1 MSTTYIIDAADLTA
15 FFEDIIWRA
24 SRGDLGKNI
33 SWEEATKQ
41 AASLISDF
49 AEQFTQ

>member
-1 MSTTYIIDAADLTA
+1 MSTTYVIDDADLTT
-15 FFEDIIWRA
+15 FFEDIIWHI
-24 SRGDLGKNI
+24 SHGDLEKNI